1 MCAVLCFYGGSVTHL
16 WVLGGISPGI
26 SSPPPTTVDDPRYK
40 FEGGGVV
47 WRPQSFHCAATSDTP
62 LSLFDA
68 QVWPS
73 QIFHYKHTLS
83 WRWYRIAPDIQ
94 ITLLS
99 IREPRLTHNKTMM
112 CAPPSQIPLCCNTL
126 LVIDPVK
133 AQTLIR
139 PPPSSIDSSISLV
152 GVRTKFS
159 IPIRVDVASGGNS
172 PLEKNMLLKK
182 KKKSKWQIIRAAEYR
197 APPKRRYFKP

>member
-62 LSLFDA
+62 LSLFDV
-68 QVWPS
+68 QVWQS

-112 CAPPSQIPLCCNTL
+112 CAPTTPPQWSPHPRFPSVVTLCWLSIQLKPKHWSGL
-126 LVIDPVK
+126 LLP
-133 AQTLIR
+133 A
-139 PPPSSIDSSISLV
+139 
-152 GVRTKFS
+152 
-159 IPIRVDVASGGNS
+159 
-172 PLEKNMLLKK
+172 
-182 KKKSKWQIIRAAEYR
+182 
-197 APPKRRYFKP
+197 